1 MVLSVGTRFIENAA
15 KGWFG
20 GYSTIIV
27 YSSHFSRTRSPY
39 DWTMTTAAIPVPSAV
54 PLKQDAIII
63 GLVGLAHASSHFGHL
78 LLPLLFPVFMTE
90 FGLSYSQLG
99 LLMTVFFVV
108 SGVGQACA
116 GFVVDRLGA
125 RPLLFVAL
133 GIFTLACGF
142 ASLVTGYTGLLL
154 VAALAGLGNA
164 TFHPVD
170 FTILNQ
176 RVSPARL
183 GYAFSAHGLTG
194 NLGWALA
201 PVFFAGIGAVAG
213 WRNAYVAAALLYIAI
228 FALLFVM
235 RDKLSTQVLQRD
247 AAAHAK
253 GRASGAIEHDMAFMK
268 LPVVWWCF
276 GFFLLSTMTL
286 AVVQNFSV
294 SILKAMHGVTF
305 EAATLTLTAYMLCGA
320 VGMFVGGFIA
330 VRSVHSDR
338 VVAIAMAAGAA
349 LLALC
354 GTGLLGATA
363 TMAVLAA
370 TGFAVGI
377 GGPSRDMMIK
387 KATPKGAT
395 GRVYGLVYSGL
406 DTGFAISPL
415 VFGGLMDR
423 GWYGS
428 TLLGA
433 ALVLLLSVGVALG
446 VGQRTTPR

>member
-1 MVLSVGTRFIENAA
+1 MT
-15 KGWFG
+15 
-20 GYSTIIV
+20 ST
-27 YSSHFSRTRSPY
+27 TLPSPL
-39 DWTMTTAAIPVPSAV
+39 PVP
-54 PLKQDAIII
+54 LRQDATII
-63 GLVGLAHASSHFGHL
+63 GLVGLAHASSHFAHL
-78 LLPLLFPVFMTE
+78 LLPLMFPVFMKE
-90 FGLSYSQLG
+90 FGLNYSELG
-99 LLMTVFFVV
+99 LLMTTFFVV
-108 SGVGQACA
+108 SGLGQASA

-133 GIFTLACGF
+133 GIFVVACSLA
-142 ASLVTGYTGLLL
+142 SMVTGYTGLLG

-176 RVSPARL
+176 RVSGPRL

-194 NLGWALA
+194 NLGWAAA
-201 PVFFAGIGAVAG
+201 PLFFATISSLYS
-213 WRNAYVAAALLYIAI
+213 WRTAYLAAAAMYVGIWV
-228 FALLFVM
+228 LLFLQ
-235 RDKLSTQVLQRD
+235 RDKLSTQVVVRHAD
-247 AAAHAK
+247 APA
-253 GRASGAIEHDMAFMK
+253 EHDMAFMK

-286 AVVQNFSV
+286 AVVQSFSV
-294 SILKAMHGVTF
+294 SILKAMHGVSF

-330 VRSVHSDR
+330 ARTANSDR
-338 VVAIAMAAGAA
+338 VVAISMAVAA
-349 LLALC
+349 VLLALC
-354 GTGLLGATA
+354 GTGLFGALG
-363 TMAVLAA
+363 TMVVLAG

-406 DTGFAISPL
+406 DTGFAISPII
-415 VFGGLMDR
+415 FGMFMDR
-423 GWYGS
+423 GWYGA

-433 ALVLLLSVGVALG
+433 ALVLLLSVGAALG
-446 VGQRTTPR
+446 VGVRTVKAH

>member
-1 MVLSVGTRFIENAA
+1 MSATTLSSIQTP
-15 KGWFG
+15 
-20 GYSTIIV
+20 SD
-27 YSSHFSRTRSPY
+27 SP
-39 DWTMTTAAIPVPSAV
+39 V
-54 PLKQDAIII
+54 PLKQDATVI

-90 FGLSYSQLG
+90 FGLRFSELG
-99 LLMTVFFVV
+99 LLMTVFFVI

-125 RPLLFVAL
+125 RPLLFVAM
-133 GIFTLACGF
+133 GIFAVACVA
-142 ASLVTGYTGLLL
+142 ASMVTGYIGLML

-176 RVSPARL
+176 RVSAPRL

-194 NLGWALA
+194 NLGWAAA
-201 PVFFAGIGAVAG
+201 PIFFAGLGLAIG
-213 WRNAYVAAALLYIAI
+213 WRQAYVAAAVMYVAILL
-228 FALLFVM
+228 LLVAQ
-235 RDKLSTQVLQRD
+235 RDKLSTEVVPRPAKTD
-247 AAAHAK
+247 VHA
-253 GRASGAIEHDMAFMK
+253 EHDLAFMK

-286 AVVQNFSV
+286 AVVQSFSV
-294 SILKAMHGVTF
+294 SLLKAMHGISF

-320 VGMFVGGFIA
+320 VGMFIGGFIA
-330 VRSVHSDR
+330 ARVANSDR
-338 VVAIAMAAGAA
+338 VVAMAMAAGAL

-363 TMAVLAA
+363 TMVVLAI

-415 VFGGLMDR
+415 VFGVFMDH
-423 GWYGS
+423 GWYGA

-433 ALVLLLSVGVALG
+433 ALVLLLSVVAALG
-446 VGQRTTPR
+446 VGQRTEPSRAVA